1 MLLMTGIQLKR
12 VLRFIL
18 LASVLIGANAYAHL
32 PGESSDSHDLAAPHF
47 DVIQSHFVTQ
57 TTSKT
62 QLIVNK
68 IKTEAVDTLKSV
80 DHSDCECCDTC
91 QCVSCTGCLGGCA
104 AVAIPILSSS
114 NDNLIYPLDRFESLR
129 ARYLSPSLPSVEYPP
144 RRSVA
149 GISC

>member
-1 MLLMTGIQLKR
+1 MTGIQLKR

-47 DVIQSHFVTQ
+47 DVIQSHLVTQ
-57 TTSKT
+57 S
-62 QLIVNK
+62 IMAAGK
-68 IKTEAVDTLKSV
+68 IKIETVDTVKSV

-129 ARYLSPSLPSVEYPP
+129 ARYLSPSLPSLEYPP
-144 RRSVA
+144 RHNVA